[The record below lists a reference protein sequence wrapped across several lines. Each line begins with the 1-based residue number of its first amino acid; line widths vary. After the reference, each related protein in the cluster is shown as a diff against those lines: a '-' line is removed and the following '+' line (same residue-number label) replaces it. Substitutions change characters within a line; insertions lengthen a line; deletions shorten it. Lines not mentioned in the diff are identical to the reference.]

1 MTHEPDLLRIHRGAG
16 VLPAGRLLTSRRP
29 TTPGPRTLMEVAHG
43 MFEIHE
49 GLLLVAVA
57 STREEAESLLVRP
70 ESLRS

>member
-1 MTHEPDLLRIHRGAG
+1 
-16 VLPAGRLLTSRRP
+16 
-29 TTPGPRTLMEVAHG
+29 MEVAHG